1 MSNQGIHTLGE
12 LEFAGK
18 ASFAVGH
25 GGTVERE
32 RERELGLIE
41 RKEGRKG
48 RDFD

>member
-32 RERELGLIE
+32 RERARIDRE
-41 RKEGRKG
+41 EGRKERKG
-48 RDFD
+48 F